1 MTPCIKIK
9 IKHAEFRWLCNP
21 YRHRLQSAC
30 ICHSTF
36 IEDPKPAAFTNESGV
51 FFLIYSLNDYL
62 WYLKQHVPPSIN
74 RSPFEGNSIWNANF
88 LTGLISKGKEKK
100 KIGYLYGSHKFNHI
114 YDYQQIKCYHM
125 LKWLTHKYLLVVVGG
140 VGIPSTCALYSS
152 FKIMNSSVVK
162 TVIITD
168 NLLLLLAHAWLIDGC
183 DYRT

>member
-1 MTPCIKIK
+1 MLFLIDPLYKDK

-30 ICHSTF
+30 ICHSMF

-114 YDYQQIKCYHM
+114 DDYQQIKCYHM
-125 LKWLTHKYLLVVVGG
+125 FAKNDYHTNICLWLWVALVYLQLVLCIHHLKSWTP
-140 VGIPSTCALYSS
+140 PS
-152 FKIMNSSVVK
+152 
-162 TVIITD
+162 
-168 NLLLLLAHAWLIDGC
+168 
-183 DYRT
+183 